1 MSDVVSK
8 AEQKHTFP
16 SCSKDKDRFV
26 FGVFQQ
32 AIIQF
37 RFQARRESEVV
48 SRGIVSYDESLKTSR
63 SERFAE
69 LCCDSYKHF

>member
-1 MSDVVSK
+1 MSDVVSE
-8 AEQKHTFP
+8 AEHRHTFP
-16 SCSKDKDRFV
+16 SSSKDKDRFV

-63 SERFAE
+63 SERFSE
-69 LCCDSYKHF
+69 L

>member
-1 MSDVVSK
+1 MSDVVSE
-8 AEQKHTFP
+8 AEHRHTFP

-63 SERFAE
+63 SERFSE
-69 LCCDSYKHF
+69 L